1 MMKKILALLTMLA
14 LLLAPM
20 AALAADGDAAIARGD
35 EYGVQSAVPMG
46 DTLVLVS
53 YDSLYTYRIG
63 DADVKPYEL
72 QNAVE
77 MDVESS
83 YLSSNGIY
91 YADDSG
97 LHVLTAIIEN
107 DGEHNVI
114 KSGCICDVNFN
125 DDGTATQT
133 LAREVEWPEE
143 MTEQSDGETYM
154 NVLQNAVYSGGALY
168 GSLYGQSGD
177 EMWALDLETMKMQQ
191 IEIGGDGYGMFSAYS
206 DGRVFIAYNDYGVSG
221 VQLLTYS
228 FADGST
234 QKLGEVDS
242 VVNVQGYAADAET
255 GEIYVVSNGEICPL
269 VLDGGKATVGEGVN
283 DMPMDV
289 YSNQP
294 GLIWQGQYY
303 VYCSYQATVIRN
315 LHPTTQADVRLKV
328 VDSSWLDATTN
339 ANFAYTN
346 AHGNTSISVSHDYNE
361 QDKVVENMMNCA
373 SDVDVYIMNMSYSS
387 YNALKER
394 GFMAE
399 LDGSEKLTQRVAK
412 MYPAI
417 QESVQRDGR
426 LVALPVECSISCLG
440 MNEKAL
446 EKLGLTMD
454 DVPTNWSDFLDFLT
468 DDLPGRWPSD
478 GSVTFSYNGMDEQSV
493 RWQLFYMIF
502 EEYQNYVNATMDVPS
517 YNTELLRSLLDKLD
531 KVDFQALGVE
541 EASDDENG
549 GFVVYGGEEDDVQLF
564 EMSTSAYL
572 GSYYNNCTPV
582 ILSMDANTEPVF
594 AITLSVAFV
603 NPFSEHV
610 DDAIAFLE
618 TLADCVDETVWYNFD
633 PDLNEPVASSYG
645 EENLKYAQENLAAV
659 QKQYDEAVDADKQML
674 EEDLKSAQ
682 RWLEQAEAD
691 KWEISQEQIEWYRAA
706 AEHLA
711 VAQGNWL
718 YQDSS
723 GEAAELMQQY
733 LNHQIDAGKF
743 LEGVD
748 KKVRMMQMEGY

>member
-1 MMKKILALLTMLA
+1 MKKVLALLTMLT

-20 AALAADGDAAIARGD
+20 AALAAEGDAAIARGE
-35 EYGVQSAVPMG
+35 EYSVMSAVPMG

-53 YDSLYTYRIG
+53 YDKLYTYHIG
-63 DADVKPYEL
+63 DTDVKAYEL
-72 QNAVE
+72 QNAVP

-83 YLSSNGIY
+83 FLSSNGIY

-107 DGEHNVI
+107 DGEHSTI
-114 KSGCICDVNFN
+114 QSGCICDVNFN

-143 MTEQSDGETYM
+143 MIEESGADTYM

-168 GSLYGQSGD
+168 GSLYGGSGD
-177 EMWALDLETMKMQQ
+177 EMWALDLETMKMQR
-191 IEIGGDGYGMFSAYS
+191 IEIGGDGYGMFSAYP
-206 DGRVFIAYNDYGVSG
+206 DGRVFIAYNNYGVSG
-221 VQLLTYS
+221 IQLLTYS
-228 FADGST
+228 VADGST
-234 QKLGEVDS
+234 QKLGEVAS
-242 VVNVQGYAADAET
+242 SLNAQGYAADAET
-255 GEIYVVSNGEICPL
+255 GEIYAVSNGEICPL
-269 VLDGGKATVGEGVN
+269 VLDGGEAAVGEGVN
-283 DMPMDV
+283 DMPIDV

-328 VDSSWLDATTN
+328 VDSSWLDATTD

-361 QDKVVENMMNCA
+361 LDKVVENMMNRA
-373 SDVDVYIMNMSYSS
+373 PDVDVYIVDMGYSS

-417 QESVQRDGR
+417 QESVQRDGC
-426 LVALPVECSISCLG
+426 LVALPVDCSASCLG
-440 MNEKAL
+440 VNEKAL
-446 EKLGLTMD
+446 EKLGLTLE
-454 DVPTNWSDFLDFLT
+454 DVPANWSDFLDFLIN
-468 DDLPGRWPSD
+468 DLPGRWPSD
-478 GSVTFSYNGMDEQSV
+478 GSVTFTYDGMDVENA

-517 YNTELLRSLLDKLD
+517 YNTELLRSLMDKLD
-531 KVDFQALGVE
+531 RVDFQALGLE
-541 EASDDENG
+541 EASDDESVVGFSFG
-549 GFVVYGGEEDDVQLF
+549 GDDGGTQLF
-564 EMSTSAYL
+564 EMGVNANLGPYYTS
-572 GSYYNNCTPV
+572 STPV
-582 ILSMDANTEPVF
+582 LMSMDAGTEPVF
-594 AITLSVAFV
+594 AVRLSVAFV

-610 DDAIAFLE
+610 DEAIAFLE
-618 TLADCVDETVWYNFD
+618 MLADCVDESVWYNFD
-633 PDLNEPVASSYG
+633 PDLNEPIANRYG
-645 EENLKYAQENLAAV
+645 EENLKNAQEYLANA
-659 QKQYDEAVDADKQML
+659 QKRYDEAADADKQML

-682 RWLEQAEAD
+682 RWVEQAEED
-691 KWEISQEQIEWYRAA
+691 RWQVSQAKIDWYRAA

-723 GEAAELMQQY
+723 GEASELMQQY

>member
-1 MMKKILALLTMLA
+1 MKKVLALLTMLT

-20 AALAADGDAAIARGD
+20 AALAAEGDAAIARGE
-35 EYGVQSAVPMG
+35 EYSVMSAVPMG

-53 YDSLYTYRIG
+53 YDKLYTYHIG
-63 DADVKPYEL
+63 DTDVKAYEL
-72 QNAVE
+72 QNAVP

-83 YLSSNGIY
+83 FLSSNEIY

-107 DGEHNVI
+107 DGEHSTI
-114 KSGCICDVNFN
+114 QSGCICDVNFN

-143 MTEQSDGETYM
+143 MTEESGADTYM

-168 GSLYGQSGD
+168 GSLYGGSGD
-177 EMWALDLETMKMQQ
+177 EMWALDLETMKMQR
-191 IEIGGDGYGMFSAYS
+191 IEIGGDGMFSAYP
-206 DGRVFIAYNDYGVSG
+206 DGRVFIAYNNYGVSG
-221 VQLLTYS
+221 IQLLTYS
-228 FADGST
+228 VADGSA

-242 VVNVQGYAADAET
+242 SLNAQGYAADAET

-269 VLDGGKATVGEGVN
+269 VLDGGKAAVGEGVN
-283 DMPMDV
+283 DMPIDV

-294 GLIWQGQYY
+294 GMIWQGQYY

-328 VDSSWLDATTN
+328 VDSSWLDATTD

-361 QDKVVENMMNCA
+361 LDKVVENMMNRA
-373 SDVDVYIMNMSYSS
+373 PDVDVYIVDMGYSS

-399 LDGSEKLTQRVAK
+399 LDGSEKLTQCVAK

-426 LVALPVECSISCLG
+426 LVALPVDLSASCLG
-440 MNEKAL
+440 VNEKAL
-446 EKLGLTMD
+446 EKLGLTLE
-454 DVPTNWSDFLDFLT
+454 DVPANWSDFLDFLIN
-468 DDLPGRWPSD
+468 DLPGRWPSD
-478 GSVTFSYNGMDEQSV
+478 GSVTFTYDGMDVENV

-502 EEYQNYVNATMDVPS
+502 EDYQNYVNATMDVPS
-517 YNTELLRSLLDKLD
+517 YNTELLRSLMDKLD
-531 KVDFQALGVE
+531 RVDFQALGLE
-541 EASDDENG
+541 EASDDESVG
-549 GFVVYGGEEDDVQLF
+549 GFSFGGDDGGTQLF
-564 EMSTSAYL
+564 EMGVNANLGPYYTS
-572 GSYYNNCTPV
+572 STPV
-582 ILSMDANTEPVF
+582 LMSMDADTEPVF
-594 AITLSVAFV
+594 AVRLSVAFV

-610 DDAIAFLE
+610 DEAIAFME
-618 TLADCVDETVWYNFD
+618 TLADCVDESVWYNFD
-633 PDLNEPVASSYG
+633 PDLNEPIANRYG
-645 EENLKYAQENLAAV
+645 EENLKNAQEYLANA
-659 QKQYDEAVDADKQML
+659 QKRYDEAADADKQML

-682 RWLEQAEAD
+682 RWVEQAEED
-691 KWEISQEQIEWYRAA
+691 RWQVSQAKIDWYRAA

-723 GEAAELMQQY
+723 GEASELMQQY

>member
-1 MMKKILALLTMLA
+1 MKKVLALLTMLA

-20 AALAADGDAAIARGD
+20 AALAAEGDAAIARGE
-35 EYGVQSAVPMG
+35 EYSVMSAVPMG

-53 YDSLYTYRIG
+53 YDTLYTYHIG
-63 DADVKPYEL
+63 DTDVKAYEL
-72 QNAVE
+72 QNAVP

-83 YLSSNGIY
+83 FLSSNGIY

-107 DGEHNVI
+107 DGEHTTI
-114 KSGCICDVNFN
+114 QSGCICDVNFN

-143 MTEQSDGETYM
+143 MTEESGADTYM

-168 GSLYGQSGD
+168 GSLYGGSGD
-177 EMWALDLETMKMQQ
+177 EMWALDLETMKMQR
-191 IEIGGDGYGMFSAYS
+191 IEIGGDGYGMFSAYP
-206 DGRVFIAYNDYGVSG
+206 DGRVFIAYNNYGVSG
-221 VQLLTYS
+221 IQLLTYS
-228 FADGST
+228 VADGSA
-234 QKLGEVDS
+234 QKLGEVDGTL
-242 VVNVQGYAADAET
+242 NAQGYAADAET

-269 VLDGGKATVGEGVN
+269 VLDGGKAAVGEGVN
-283 DMPMDV
+283 DMPIDV

-328 VDSSWLDATTN
+328 VDSSWLDATTD

-361 QDKVVENMMNCA
+361 MAKVVENMMNRA
-373 SDVDVYIMNMSYSS
+373 PDVDVYIVDMGYSS

-426 LVALPVECSISCLG
+426 LVALPVDCSISCLG
-440 MNEKAL
+440 VNEKAL
-446 EKLGLTMD
+446 EKLGLTLE
-454 DVPTNWSDFLDFLT
+454 DVPANWSDFLDFLIN
-468 DDLPGRWPSD
+468 DLPGRWPSD
-478 GSVTFSYNGMDEQSV
+478 GSVTFTYDGMDVENA

-517 YNTELLRSLLDKLD
+517 YNTELLRSLMDKLD
-531 KVDFQALGVE
+531 RVDFQALGLE

-549 GFVVYGGEEDDVQLF
+549 GVVTFGGDDGGTQLF
-564 EMSTSAYL
+564 EMGVNANLGPYYTS
-572 GSYYNNCTPV
+572 STPV
-582 ILSMDANTEPVF
+582 LMSMDAGTEPVF
-594 AITLSVAFV
+594 AVRLSVAFV
-603 NPFSEHV
+603 NPFSEHA
-610 DDAIAFLE
+610 DEAIAFLE
-618 TLADCVDETVWYNFD
+618 TLADCVDESIWYNFD
-633 PDLNEPVASSYG
+633 PDLNEPIANRYG
-645 EENLKYAQENLAAV
+645 EENLKNAQEYLANA
-659 QKQYDEAVDADKQML
+659 QKRYDEAADADKQML

-682 RWLEQAEAD
+682 RWVEQAEED
-691 KWEISQEQIEWYRAA
+691 RWQVSQAKIDWYRAA

-723 GEAAELMQQY
+723 GEASELMQQY
-733 LNHQIDAGKF
+733 LNRQIDAGKF

>member
-1 MMKKILALLTMLA
+1 MKKVLALLTMLA

-20 AALAADGDAAIARGD
+20 AALAAEGDAAIARGE
-35 EYGVQSAVPMG
+35 EYSVMSAVPMG

-53 YDSLYTYRIG
+53 YDKLYTYHIG
-63 DADVKPYEL
+63 DTDVKAYEL

-83 YLSSNGIY
+83 FLSSNGIY

-107 DGEHNVI
+107 DGEHSTI
-114 KSGCICDVNFN
+114 QSGCICDVNFN

-143 MTEQSDGETYM
+143 MTEESGADTYM

-168 GSLYGQSGD
+168 GSLYGGSGD
-177 EMWALDLETMKMQQ
+177 EMWALDLETMKMQR
-191 IEIGGDGYGMFSAYS
+191 IEIGGDGYGMFSAYP
-206 DGRVFIAYNDYGVSG
+206 DGRVFIAYNNYGVSG
-221 VQLLTYS
+221 IQLLTYS
-228 FADGST
+228 VTDGSA

-242 VVNVQGYAADAET
+242 SLNAQGYAADAET
-255 GEIYVVSNGEICPL
+255 GEIYAVSNGEICPL
-269 VLDGGKATVGEGVN
+269 VLDGGKAAVGEGVN
-283 DMPMDV
+283 DMPIDV

-294 GLIWQGQYY
+294 GMIWQGQYY

-328 VDSSWLDATTN
+328 VDSSWLDATTD

-361 QDKVVENMMNCA
+361 LDKVVENMMNRA
-373 SDVDVYIMNMSYSS
+373 PDVDVYIVDMGYSS

-426 LVALPVECSISCLG
+426 LVALPVDLSASCLG
-440 MNEKAL
+440 VNEKAL
-446 EKLGLTMD
+446 EKLGLTLE
-454 DVPTNWSDFLDFLT
+454 DVPANWSDFLDFLIN
-468 DDLPGRWPSD
+468 DLPGRWPSD
-478 GSVTFSYNGMDEQSV
+478 GSVTFTYDGMDVENV

-502 EEYQNYVNATMDVPS
+502 EDYQNYVNATMDVPS
-517 YNTELLRSLLDKLD
+517 YNTELLRSLMDKLD
-531 KVDFQALGVE
+531 RVDFQALGLE
-541 EASDDENG
+541 EASDDESVVGFSFG
-549 GFVVYGGEEDDVQLF
+549 GDDGGTQLF
-564 EMSTSAYL
+564 EMGVNANLGPYYTS
-572 GSYYNNCTPV
+572 SKPV
-582 ILSMDANTEPVF
+582 LMSMDAGTEPVF
-594 AITLSVAFV
+594 AVRLSVAFV
-603 NPFSEHV
+603 NPFSEHA
-610 DDAIAFLE
+610 DEAIAFLE
-618 TLADCVDETVWYNFD
+618 TLADCVDESVWYNFD
-633 PDLNEPVASSYG
+633 PDLNEPIANRYG
-645 EENLKYAQENLAAV
+645 EENLKNAQEYLANA
-659 QKQYDEAVDADKQML
+659 QKRYDEAADADKQML

-682 RWLEQAEAD
+682 RWVEQAEED
-691 KWEISQEQIEWYRAA
+691 RWQVSQAKIDWYRAA

-723 GEAAELMQQY
+723 GEASELMQQY

>member
-1 MMKKILALLTMLA
+1 MKKVLALLTMLA

-20 AALAADGDAAIARGD
+20 AALAAEGDAAIARGE
-35 EYGVQSAVPMG
+35 EYSVMSAVPMG

-53 YDSLYTYRIG
+53 YDKLYTYHIG
-63 DADVKPYEL
+63 DTDVKAYEL
-72 QNAVE
+72 QNAVP

-83 YLSSNGIY
+83 FLSSNGIY

-97 LHVLTAIIEN
+97 LHVLTAIIES
-107 DGEHNVI
+107 DGEHSTI
-114 KSGCICDVNFN
+114 QSGCICDVNFN

-143 MTEQSDGETYM
+143 MTEESGADTYM

-168 GSLYGQSGD
+168 GSLYGGSGD
-177 EMWALDLETMKMQQ
+177 EMWALDLETMKMQR
-191 IEIGGDGYGMFSAYS
+191 IEIGGDGYGMFSAYP
-206 DGRVFIAYNDYGVSG
+206 DGRVFIAYNNYGVSG
-221 VQLLTYS
+221 IQLLTYS
-228 FADGST
+228 VADGSA

-242 VVNVQGYAADAET
+242 SLNAQGYAADAET
-255 GEIYVVSNGEICPL
+255 GEIYAVSNGEICPL
-269 VLDGGKATVGEGVN
+269 VLDGGKAAVGEGVN
-283 DMPMDV
+283 DMPIDV

-294 GLIWQGQYY
+294 GMIWQGQYY

-328 VDSSWLDATTN
+328 VDSSWLDATTD

-361 QDKVVENMMNCA
+361 LDKVVENMMNRA
-373 SDVDVYIMNMSYSS
+373 PDVDVYIVDMGYSS

-426 LVALPVECSISCLG
+426 LVALPVDLSASCLG
-440 MNEKAL
+440 VNEKAL
-446 EKLGLTMD
+446 EKLGLTLE
-454 DVPTNWSDFLDFLT
+454 DVPANWSDFLDFLIN
-468 DDLPGRWPSD
+468 DLPGRWPSD
-478 GSVTFSYNGMDEQSV
+478 GSVTFTYDGMDVENV

-517 YNTELLRSLLDKLD
+517 YNTELLRSLMDKLD
-531 KVDFQALGVE
+531 RVDFQALGLE
-541 EASDDENG
+541 EASDDESVVGFSFG
-549 GFVVYGGEEDDVQLF
+549 GDDGGTQLF
-564 EMSTSAYL
+564 EMGVNANLGPYYTS
-572 GSYYNNCTPV
+572 SKPV
-582 ILSMDANTEPVF
+582 LMSMDAGTEPVF
-594 AITLSVAFV
+594 AVRLSVAFV
-603 NPFSEHV
+603 NPFSEHA
-610 DDAIAFLE
+610 DEAIAFLE
-618 TLADCVDETVWYNFD
+618 TMADCVDESVWYNFD
-633 PDLNEPVASSYG
+633 PDLNEPIANRYG
-645 EENLKYAQENLAAV
+645 EENLKNAQEYLANA
-659 QKQYDEAVDADKQML
+659 QKRYDEAADADKQML

-682 RWLEQAEAD
+682 RWVEQAEED
-691 KWEISQEQIEWYRAA
+691 RWQVSQAKIDWYRAA

-723 GEAAELMQQY
+723 GEASELMQQY

>member
-1 MMKKILALLTMLA
+1 MKKVLALLTMLA

-20 AALAADGDAAIARGD
+20 AALAAEGDAAIARGE
-35 EYGVQSAVPMG
+35 EYSVMSAVPMG

-53 YDSLYTYRIG
+53 YDKLYTYHIG
-63 DADVKPYEL
+63 DTDVKAYEL
-72 QNAVE
+72 QNAVP

-83 YLSSNGIY
+83 FLSSNGIY

-97 LHVLTAIIEN
+97 LHVLTAIIES
-107 DGEHNVI
+107 DGEHSTI
-114 KSGCICDVNFN
+114 QSGCICDVNFN

-143 MTEQSDGETYM
+143 MTEESGADTYM

-168 GSLYGQSGD
+168 GSLYGGSGD
-177 EMWALDLETMKMQQ
+177 EMWALDLETMKMQR
-191 IEIGGDGYGMFSAYS
+191 IEIGGDGYGMFSAYP
-206 DGRVFIAYNDYGVSG
+206 DGRVFIAYNNYGVSG
-221 VQLLTYS
+221 IQLLTYS
-228 FADGST
+228 VADGSA

-242 VVNVQGYAADAET
+242 SLNAQGYAADAET
-255 GEIYVVSNGEICPL
+255 GEIYAVSNGEICPL
-269 VLDGGKATVGEGVN
+269 VLDGGKAAVGEGVN
-283 DMPMDV
+283 DMPIDV

-294 GLIWQGQYY
+294 GMIWQGQYY

-328 VDSSWLDATTN
+328 VDSSWLDATTD

-361 QDKVVENMMNCA
+361 LDKVVENMMNRA
-373 SDVDVYIMNMSYSS
+373 PDVDVYIVDMGYSS

-426 LVALPVECSISCLG
+426 LVALPVDLSASCLG
-440 MNEKAL
+440 VNEKAL
-446 EKLGLTMD
+446 EKLGLTLE
-454 DVPTNWSDFLDFLT
+454 DVPANWSDFLDFLIN
-468 DDLPGRWPSD
+468 DLPGRWPSD
-478 GSVTFSYNGMDEQSV
+478 GSVTFTYDGMDVENA

-517 YNTELLRSLLDKLD
+517 YNTELLRSLMDKLD
-531 KVDFQALGVE
+531 RVDFQALGLE
-541 EASDDENG
+541 EASDDESVG
-549 GFVVYGGEEDDVQLF
+549 GFSFGGDDGGTQLF
-564 EMSTSAYL
+564 EMGVNANLGPYYTTS
-572 GSYYNNCTPV
+572 TPV
-582 ILSMDANTEPVF
+582 LMSMDAGTEPVF
-594 AITLSVAFV
+594 AVRLSVAFV

-618 TLADCVDETVWYNFD
+618 TLADCVDESVWYNFD
-633 PDLNEPVASSYG
+633 PDLNEPIANRYG
-645 EENLKYAQENLAAV
+645 EENLKNAQEYLANA
-659 QKQYDEAVDADKQML
+659 QKRYDEAADADRQML

-682 RWLEQAEAD
+682 RWVEQAEED
-691 KWEISQEQIEWYRAA
+691 RWQVSQAKIDWYRAA

-723 GEAAELMQQY
+723 GEASELMQQY

>member
-1 MMKKILALLTMLA
+1 MKKVLALLTMVA
-14 LLLAPM
+14 LLLMPM
-20 AALAADGDAAIARGD
+20 ASLAAEGDAAIARGD
-35 EYGVQSAVPMG
+35 DFSVQSAVPMG
-46 DTLVLVS
+46 DTLVLVG
-53 YDSLYTYRIG
+53 YDTLYTYHAG

-77 MDVESS
+77 LDDESS

-97 LHVLTAIIEN
+97 LHVLTAIVEN

-114 KSGCICDVNFN
+114 KNGCICDVNFN

-133 LAREVEWPEE
+133 LVREVEWPEE
-143 MTEQSDGETYM
+143 MTEESDGETYM
-154 NVLQNAVYSGGALY
+154 NVLQNAVYSGGVLY

-177 EMWALDLETMKMQQ
+177 EMWALELETMKMQR
-191 IEIGGDGYGMFSAYS
+191 IELGGDGYGMFSAYP
-206 DGRVFIAYNDYGVSG
+206 DGRVFIAYNNYGVSG

-234 QKLGEVDS
+234 QTLGEVDS
-242 VVNVQGYAADAET
+242 SVNAQGYAADEQT
-255 GEIYVVSNGEICPL
+255 GEIYVVYNGEICPL

-283 DMPMDV
+283 DMPIDV

-315 LHPTTQADVRLKV
+315 LHPTTQAAVRLKV
-328 VDSSWLDATTN
+328 VDSSWLDATTD

-346 AHGNTSISVSHDYNE
+346 AHGDTSISVSHDYNALG
-361 QDKVVENMMNCA
+361 KVVENMMNRA

-417 QESVQRDGR
+417 QQSVQRDGR
-426 LVALPVECSISCLG
+426 LVALPVECSVSCLG
-440 MNEKAL
+440 VNEKAL

-454 DVPTNWSDFLDFLT
+454 DVPANWSDFLDFLT
-468 DDLPGRWPSD
+468 NDLPGRWPSD
-478 GSVTFSYNGMDEQSV
+478 GSVTFSYDGMDEESV

-541 EASDDENG
+541 EASDDENSG
-549 GFVVYGGEEDDVQLF
+549 VVVYGGDENDVQLF

-582 ILSMDANTEPVF
+582 VLSMDANAEPVF

-610 DDAIAFLE
+610 DEAIAFLE
-618 TLADCVDETVWYNFD
+618 TLADCVNETVWYNFD
-633 PDLNEPVASSYG
+633 PDLNEPVANSYG
-645 EENLKYAQENLAAV
+645 EENVKSAQEYLDSV
-659 QKQYDEAVDADKQML
+659 QKQYDEAADADKQML

-682 RWLEQAEAD
+682 RWLEQAEED
-691 KWEISQEQIEWYRAA
+691 KWSISQKQIDWYRAA

-711 VAQGNWL
+711 VSQGNWL

-723 GEAAELMQQY
+723 GEAVELMQQY